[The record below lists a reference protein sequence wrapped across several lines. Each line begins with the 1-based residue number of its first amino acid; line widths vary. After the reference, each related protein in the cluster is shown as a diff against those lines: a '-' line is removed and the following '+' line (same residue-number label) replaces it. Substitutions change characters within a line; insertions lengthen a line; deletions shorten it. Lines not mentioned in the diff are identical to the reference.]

1 MIFNVGSRFLVRRE
15 DDPPDA
21 AGAVDR
27 IPIILAHGA
36 AFGSG
41 EHETTAS
48 CLEEL
53 ERLVGLAG
61 ADVLDLGCGTGVL
74 AIAAAKL
81 GARSVVAVDS
91 SPEAV
96 EVTRSS
102 VRLNGVGGLI
112 RVVQGQVGA
121 VRGETFDVVLANIY
135 ADVLLAVVR
144 ELAPLVRPGGTLVMS
159 GVNYD
164 DVFDVKLAYT
174 KAGLRLVK
182 SRALGN
188 YGTFVFEP
196 AVGERGGLAR

>member
-1 MIFNVGSRFLVRRE
+1 VIFNVGSRFLVRRE
-15 DDPPDA
+15 DDAADA
-21 AGAVDR
+21 PGAADR

-48 CLEEL
+48 CLEEM
-53 ERLVGLAG
+53 EGLQGVAG
-61 ADVLDLGCGTGVL
+61 TDVLDLGCGTGVL

-81 GARSVVAVDS
+81 GARRVVAVDP

-96 EVTRSS
+96 EVTRTS
-102 VRLNGVGGLI
+102 VRLNGVESLVRIVNGE
-112 RVVQGQVGA
+112 VGD
-121 VRGETFDVVLANIY
+121 VRGETFDFVLANIY

-144 ELAPLVRPGGTLVMS
+144 ELAPLVRPGGTLIMS

-164 DVFDVKLAYT
+164 DAFDVKLAYT

-188 YGTFVFEP
+188 YSTFVFE
-196 AVGERGGLAR
+196 LAGVRP

>member
-1 MIFNVGSRFLVRRE
+1 VIFVAGNRFLIRRE

-21 AGAVDR
+21 RDAADR

-53 ERLVGLAG
+53 ERLPGVEG

-81 GARSVVAVDS
+81 GARRVVAVDP

-96 EVTRSS
+96 EVTRASA
-102 VRLNGVGGLI
+102 RLNGVER
-112 RVVQGQVGA
+112 RVTTVAGEVGS
-121 VRGETFDVVLANIY
+121 VRGESFDLILANVY
-135 ADVLLAVVR
+135 ADILLAIAR
-144 ELAPLVRPGGTLVMS
+144 ELAPLVRAPGTLIMS

-164 DVFDVKLAYT
+164 DAFDVKLAYT
-174 KAGLRLVK
+174 KAGLRLVR
-182 SRALGN
+182 SRALEN
-188 YGTFVFEP
+188 YGTFIFERS
-196 AVGERGGLAR
+196 AARN

>member
-1 MIFNVGSRFLVRRE
+1 LIFNVGSRFLVRRE
-15 DDPPDA
+15 DDPADA
-21 AGAVDR
+21 PVAADR

-48 CLEEL
+48 CLEEM
-53 ERLVGLAG
+53 EGLPGVAG

-74 AIAAAKL
+74 TIAAAKL
-81 GARSVVAVDS
+81 GARRVVAVDP

-96 EVTRSS
+96 EVTRTS
-102 VRLNGVGGLI
+102 VRLNGVESLVRIVNGE
-112 RVVQGQVGA
+112 VGA
-121 VRGETFDVVLANIY
+121 VRGETFDLVLANIY
-135 ADVLLAVVR
+135 ADVLLAVAR
-144 ELAPLVRPGGTLVMS
+144 DLASLVRPGGTLIMS

-164 DVFDVKLAYT
+164 DAFDVKLAYT

-196 AVGERGGLAR
+196 ASVRS

>member
-1 MIFNVGSRFLVRRE
+1 MIFAVGNRFLIRRE

-21 AGAVDR
+21 RNAAER

-48 CLEEL
+48 CLEEMEL
-53 ERLVGLAG
+53 LPGVAG

-74 AIAAAKL
+74 AVAAAKL
-81 GARSVVAVDS
+81 GARRVVAVDP

-96 EVTRSS
+96 EVTRAS
-102 VRLNGVGGLI
+102 VGLNGVGH
-112 RVVQGQVGA
+112 VVTTVHGELGA
-121 VRGETFDVVLANIY
+121 VAGETFDFVLANIY
-135 ADVLLAVVR
+135 ADVLLALVR
-144 ELAPLVRPGGTLVMS
+144 NLAPLVRPQGTLILS

-164 DVFDVKLAYT
+164 DAFDVKLAYT
-174 KAGLRLVK
+174 KAGLRLVR
-182 SRALGN
+182 SRALEN

-196 AVGERGGLAR
+196 AAARS

>member
-1 MIFNVGSRFLVRRE
+1 VTFAVGNRFLIRRE
-15 DDPPDA
+15 DDPQDSPNA
-21 AGAVDR
+21 AGR

-48 CLEEL
+48 CLEEM
-53 ERLVGLAG
+53 ERRPGLAG
-61 ADVLDLGCGTGVL
+61 ADVLDLGCGTGIL
-74 AIAAAKL
+74 AIAAVKL
-81 GARSVVAVDS
+81 GARRVVAVDP

-102 VRLNGVGGLI
+102 VRLNGVEG
-112 RVVQGQVGA
+112 RVTA
-121 VRGETFDVVLANIY
+121 VHGDVRAVEGETFDLVLANIY
-135 ADVLLAVVR
+135 ADILLAVVR
-144 ELAPLVRPGGTLVMS
+144 ELPPLIRPGGTLIMS

-164 DVFDVKLAYT
+164 DAFDVKLAYT

-182 SRALGN
+182 SRALEN

-196 AVGERGGLAR
+196 AARS

>member
-1 MIFNVGSRFLVRRE
+1 VTFAVGNRFLIRRE
-15 DDPPDA
+15 DDPQDSPNA
-21 AGAVDR
+21 AGR

-48 CLEEL
+48 CLEEM
-53 ERLVGLAG
+53 ERLPGLAG
-61 ADVLDLGCGTGVL
+61 ADVLDLGCGTGIL
-74 AIAAAKL
+74 AIAAVKL
-81 GARSVVAVDS
+81 GARRVVAVDP

-102 VRLNGVGGLI
+102 VRLNGVEG
-112 RVVQGQVGA
+112 RVTA
-121 VRGETFDVVLANIY
+121 VHGDVRAVEGETFDLVLANIY
-135 ADVLLAVVR
+135 ADILLAVVR
-144 ELAPLVRPGGTLVMS
+144 ELPPLIRPGGTLIMS

-164 DVFDVKLAYT
+164 DAFDVKLAYT

-182 SRALGN
+182 SRALEN

-196 AVGERGGLAR
+196 AARS